1 MQQRVDQRGF
11 LMVGAVILIVIV
23 AFLVVFLSTMLA
35 SNVSTTVN
43 NLGSMQALYEA
54 ESGLEYGQRQLAVDL
69 DWYRNPADP
78 VNYPVQTLV
87 TGSFTT
93 SVSFPAT
100 MLRTRIPDTAPGTI
114 RVYTTARF
122 PNSGYL
128 QIEDDIS
135 ASGNAEYVQYF
146 GITANTFTVTARN
159 VTIGGV
165 VSVSGALVRERGS
178 RVYPVTQLSTALPN
192 NCTTLASMN
201 LDAHTKFLSAGTL
214 DIEGEEIQ
222 YSGSSTSGATMTLI
236 GVLRCQ
242 NGTAAAAHAVSVPVT
257 PILVDGTPVDFE
269 AEVISTGTLG
279 NDQRFSRRSVQR

>member
-1 MQQRVDQRGF
+1 MMQQRSHQRGY
-11 LMVGAVILIVIV
+11 LMVAAVILIVIV
-23 AFLVVFLSTMLA
+23 AFLAVALSTMLA

-69 DWYRNPADP
+69 EWYRNSADP
-78 VNYPVQTLV
+78 VNYPVQTLA

-100 MLRTRIPDTAPGTI
+100 MLRTRIPGALPGII

-122 PNSGYL
+122 PASGYL
-128 QIEDDIS
+128 QIEDDIT
-135 ASGNAEYVQYF
+135 GNAEYVSYN
-146 GITANTFTVTARN
+146 GVTADTFNVTARDQ
-159 VTIGGV
+159 TIGGV
-165 VSVSGALVRERGS
+165 PSGATGARLRGS

-222 YSGSSTSGATMTLI
+222 YSGSSTSGATMTLT

-257 PILVDGTPVDFE
+257 PILVDGTGVDFE
-269 AEVISTGTLG
+269 AEVFSTGALG

>member
-1 MQQRVDQRGF
+1 MQRRVDQRGF

-23 AFLVVFLSTMLA
+23 AFLAVALSTMLA

-69 DWYRNPADP
+69 DWYRSSADP
-78 VNYPVQTLV
+78 VIYPAQTLAA
-87 TGSFTT
+87 GSFTT

-100 MLRTRIPDTAPGTI
+100 MLRTRVDASGTTL
-114 RVYTTARF
+114 RVYTTQRF
-122 PNSGYL
+122 PVSGYL
-128 QIEDDIS
+128 QIEDDITVD
-135 ASGNAEYVQYF
+135 AEYVSYN
-146 GITANTFTVTARN
+146 GVTANTFNVTARG

-165 VSVSGALVRERGS
+165 PSGVTVERLRGS
-178 RVYPVTQLSTALPN
+178 RVYPVTQLRTALPN

-222 YSGSSTSGATMTLI
+222 YSGSSTSGATMTLT

-242 NGTAAAAHAVSVPVT
+242 NGITAAHGIGVPVT
-257 PILVDGTPVDFE
+257 PILVDGAPVDYE